1 MEWTTIHTV
10 TYPADAYVI
19 QPALENQGFEVFLK
33 DELTVQVDNF
43 ISNAIGGI
51 KIQVHK
57 DKAEDAYNYLLESG
71 LIEEK
76 KEHESLINS
85 VTKNIPIVKNWDVIG
100 KILFVFI
107 SVFILLAVFVYFA
120 APGL

>member
-10 TYPADAYVI
+10 TYPSEVYI
-19 QPALENQGFEVFLK
+19 IKPALENQGYEVFLK

-51 KIQVHK
+51 KIQVHQ

-71 LIEEK
+71 LIEVE

-85 VTKNIPIVKNWDVIG
+85 VTKNIPIVKNWDIIG

-120 APGL
+120 APNF